1 MPQFNEILFYF
12 AQQLLGYA
20 PMLLV
25 VAAGVGIV
33 SWSPL
38 GRGLLQFLRD
48 RRRDG
53 AVNEQLLDELVHLR
67 ATLGEVTERLDGTE
81 RLLALRGEAQPF
93 RRLPPE
99 DPRDRISTPH

>member
-1 MPQFNEILFYF
+1 MPPFNEILLYF
-12 AQQLLGYA
+12 AQQLLGYI
-20 PMLLV
+20 PTLLV
-25 VAAGVGIV
+25 VATGVGIV

-38 GRGLLQFLRD
+38 GRGLIRFLRE

-53 AVNEQLLDELVHLR
+53 LVNEQLLDELVHLR
-67 ATLGEVTERLDGTE
+67 TTLGEVTERLDATE

-99 DPRDRISTPH
+99 EPRDRISTPH